1 MKTPFVHGLASAL
14 CTALVMAPGLL
25 AAQDAAASEADA
37 TTVAPPHKEENIGD
51 KTSNPASGLPAGLSF
66 SGFGQV
72 FGSFDYTSMDA
83 DNFNAFNLR
92 RAELGLGMQRK
103 DVAGFLV
110 NLEAVRSAGPRSYF
124 GIDNNSLVM
133 RVKHGFGFYSPV
145 IGPGRLTLRGGM
157 IPDVWVETVEQGY
170 DIRAIAPIM
179 AEEGGLYVSSDLG
192 GSIGY
197 ALWDGFVEAR
207 VALMNGE
214 GRNQFELNTGKN
226 TTAVLSVRP
235 LKFDLNEKQ
244 ATLGLHASYRD
255 GSLGTSS
262 RANHRISAA
271 LTFAHPRHF
280 GGAEFTQANGF
291 QGQSSLRARGV
302 SAWANSA
309 IYPTWLGVYGRFSR
323 VQQDIATEGS
333 EVTRIQAGLYADLI
347 EPADA
352 ERSIFGFPRLRLYA
366 GYARESFGEN
376 AEAITGVD
384 GATDA
389 HIISAT
395 LSARGAASF
404 DAAPR
409 AAGSAP

>member
-1 MKTPFVHGLASAL
+1 MPLSSAYKRSIL
-14 CTALVMAPGLL
+14 CC
-25 AAQDAAASEADA
+25 AASLLTLWPATLFARTSKDA
-37 TTVAPPHKEENIGD
+37 PSSEVTESEPSGAPN
-51 KTSNPASGLPAGLSF
+51 AAGLTF
-66 SGFGQV
+66 TGFGQV
-72 FGSFDYTSMDA
+72 FASYDFTSTEAED
-83 DNFNAFNLR
+83 FNAFNLR
-92 RAELGLGMQRK
+92 RAELGLGLRK
-103 DVAGFLV
+103 GEKAGFLV

-124 GIDNNSLVM
+124 GVDNNSLVM
-133 RVKHGFGFYSPV
+133 RVKHGFGFYAPA

-197 ALWDGFVEAR
+197 ALWDGFLEAR
-207 VALMNGE
+207 IGLTNGE

-226 TTAVLSVRP
+226 TTAVVSVRP
-235 LKFDLNEKQ
+235 LRFDLRGEG
-244 ATLGLHASYRD
+244 ATLGVHASYRD

-291 QGQSSLRARGV
+291 QGQSSLQARGV

-309 IYPTWLGVYGRFSR
+309 LYPTWLGAYARFSR
-323 VQQDIATEGS
+323 VQQDITTQGS
-333 EVTRIQAGLYADLI
+333 EITRIQAGLYADLI
-347 EPADA
+347 QPDNA

-366 GYARESFGEN
+366 GYARERFGEN

-384 GATDA
+384 GASDA

-395 LSARGAASF
+395 LSARGAAAF
-404 DAAPR
+404 DATPR
-409 AAGSAP
+409 AAGSTP